1 MADSLHANSHG
12 PVGAIAKKG
21 SSSEPSRPVWIRLLA
36 ALVCLICAGC
46 GLALALQYPIGPP
59 LVAAAVFIAVAAGT
73 ILWPGAW
80 ILALPAVLA
89 LAGFAPWTGWLTFE
103 ELDMLVLAIAT
114 GGYARRALERAGA
127 MRQGDEHD
135 DAPIALSS
143 RLLVV
148 MFALSIAVA
157 LVRGVSDAG
166 GFEFGWFQGY
176 FGPMNSVRLAKSFFF
191 ALLLFPLW
199 RDAHRADPIK
209 ASRCWSIGLC
219 LGLAGVSVAALWE
232 RLAFT
237 QLLDFSTD
245 YRTTA
250 LFWEMHV
257 GGAALD
263 GFLALTVPFAV
274 RELQTSIRGWRWVVS
289 LATLILAS
297 YACLTTFSRGVF
309 LAIPAGLLVMG
320 VLALRQRALL
330 ASAEG
335 LSVRRWLGWAA
346 VFVVGYTGAA
356 FWMFP
361 VAGYRGLLA
370 VCGAFV
376 LLMRLGAGPMEK
388 DMPPEWRTAAIAAAL
403 CGLVLLIGWILPRGA
418 YVAYTLAFAFTA
430 ATTYEPRTRWMAFA
444 GYVAVV
450 LGLGLVCLHWGGES
464 ALVRALPV
472 MVVLLLV
479 ALAVGSSR
487 SGRPERAWPASLRWQ
502 AVVVGCM
509 VAASGVIGVMI
520 GGAYMTDRMSTAEG
534 DLQTR
539 VDHWSEGL
547 SAMHSPAQWA
557 FGVGLGRYPATY
569 FLLHGNTDAP
579 GDYALRGTADEP
591 ALALS
596 AGRQMLGWGELLR
609 VSQRVRV
616 PRQPVQ
622 VQLKVR
628 ASRETGLHFEL
639 CEKHLLYNGGCL
651 IKEVAVPPTGANWQ
665 TISTPLD
672 GAAVTGGHPFAP
684 RMLSFSISNRK
695 EATLL
700 EVRDVQLIEA
710 GGDDLLVNGD
720 FSHGMAHWF
729 FSSDRSHL
737 PWHLKN
743 VFVHVLFDQGVFGLC
758 VFVLMLLGGL
768 WRLSLGSARAHPL
781 APAIAGSLVGFV
793 VVGLFDS
800 LVDVPRDAFVFYFLL
815 LQALTL
821 HGLRRT

>member
-1 MADSLHANSHG
+1 MADSLHANSRG
-12 PVGAIAKKG
+12 PVGAIATRG
-21 SSSEPSRPVWIRLLA
+21 SSSEPSRPVSIRLLA
-36 ALVCLICAGC
+36 ALVCLLCAGC

-59 LVAAAVFIAVAAGT
+59 LIAAAVFTAVATGT

-114 GGYARRALERAGA
+114 GGYARRALERVGA
-127 MRQGDEHD
+127 PRQGDEHD

-148 MFALSIAVA
+148 LFALSIAVA

-199 RDAHRADPIK
+199 RDAHGADPLK
-209 ASRCWSIGLC
+209 ASRYWSAGLC
-219 LGLAGVSVAALWE
+219 LGLAGVSLAALWE

-237 QLLDFSTD
+237 RLLDFTTD

-274 RELQTSIRGWRWVVS
+274 RELQTAGRGWRWIVA
-289 LATLILAS
+289 LATLVVAS

-309 LAIPAGLLVMG
+309 LAIPVGLVVMG
-320 VLALRQRALL
+320 WLALRQRA
-330 ASAEG
+330 ASTAAG
-335 LSVRRWLGWAA
+335 PSARGWAGWAA
-346 VFVVGYTGAA
+346 VFAIGYAGAA
-356 FWMFP
+356 FWLFP

-370 VCGAFV
+370 VLGAFV
-376 LLMRLGAGPMEK
+376 LLLRLGASPADLE
-388 DMPPEWRTAAIAAAL
+388 PAPEWRTAALAAAL
-403 CGLVLLIGWILPRGA
+403 SVVVLFMAWAVPRGA
-418 YVAYTLAFAFTA
+418 YLAYALTFAFTA
-430 ATTYEPRTRWMAFA
+430 AASYTPRTRWMAFA
-444 GYVAVV
+444 GYAAV
-450 LGLGLVCLHWGGES
+450 LFSLGLVGWHWGGEP
-464 ALVRALPV
+464 ALIRALPV
-472 MVVLLLV
+472 MAVLLLV
-479 ALAVGSSR
+479 ALALASAR
-487 SGRPERAWPASLRWQ
+487 AGRPDRAWPSSRRWQ
-502 AVVVGCM
+502 AAVVACM
-509 VAASGVIGVMI
+509 VATSGGVGVML

-534 DLQTR
+534 DMQTR
-539 VDHWSEGL
+539 LDHWSEGL
-547 SAMHSPAQWA
+547 SVLHSPEQWA
-557 FGVGLGRYPATY
+557 FGVGLGRYPAAY

-579 GDYALRGTADEP
+579 GDYALRGTPAEP

-596 AGRQMLGWGELLR
+596 AGRHMLGWGELLR

-622 VQLKVR
+622 AELMVHADR
-628 ASRETGLHFEL
+628 PTGLHLEL
-639 CEKHLLYNGGCL
+639 CEKHLLYNGACL
-651 IKEVAVPPTGANWQ
+651 LKDVEVPATGATWQ
-665 TISTPLD
+665 AIRTPLD
-672 GAAVTGGHPFAP
+672 GAAVSGGHPFAP
-684 RMLSFSISNRK
+684 RMLSFSISNK
-695 EATLL
+695 SQATLL
-700 EVRDVQLIEA
+700 EVRDVRLIEA

-720 FSHGMAHWF
+720 FAHGMAHWF
-729 FSSDRSHL
+729 FSSDRNHL

-743 VFVHVLFDQGVFGLC
+743 VFVHVLFDQGLFGLG
-758 VFVLMLLGGL
+758 VFVLMLVGGL
-768 WRLSLGSARAHPL
+768 WRLGFGSARAHPL
-781 APAIAGSLVGFV
+781 APAIAGSLAGFV